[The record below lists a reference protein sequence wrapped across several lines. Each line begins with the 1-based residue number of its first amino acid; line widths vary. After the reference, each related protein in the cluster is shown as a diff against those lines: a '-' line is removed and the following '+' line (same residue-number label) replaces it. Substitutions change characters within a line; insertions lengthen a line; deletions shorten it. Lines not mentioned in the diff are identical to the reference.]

1 MKYRYCSRDLHQEPE
16 RYYFSETGSSS
27 FIESFL
33 TIRKLRIDQLIE
45 TFEEHSFTPSELQEE
60 TLLPLLYSSVHC
72 LTRYSFLKNS
82 LLTKPNC
89 SINCPSDIDN
99 CLDIKNSLE
108 KTLLNQLRGG
118 ITLEEERV
126 LDKLARKFE
135 ISRKIFANY
144 DSDFKKIESSSDEMI
159 IYALLAI
166 NLFLSFES
174 GKNFK
179 FLNTGLK
186 INDMLVTQNS
196 PDSLDHIA
204 FFIASFSIER
214 SSIIKLCKNKKL
226 KLSEC

>member
-1 MKYRYCSRDLHQEPE
+1 LEYRYCTKDLHQEPE
-16 RYYFSETGSSS
+16 RYFFSETGSSS

-33 TIRKLRIDQLIE
+33 AIRKLRIDQLIE
-45 TFEEHSFTPSELQEE
+45 TLEEHSFTPSKLQEGSV
-60 TLLPLLYSSVHC
+60 LPLLYSSVRS
-72 LTRYSFLKNS
+72 LERYSFLKNS
-82 LLTKPNC
+82 LLSETNFQ
-89 SINCPSDIDN
+89 INRPGDADN

-108 KTLLNQLRGG
+108 KTLLNQLRGE

-135 ISRKIFANY
+135 ISRKIFAIY

-186 INDMLVTQNS
+186 INDMLVTQKS
-196 PDSLDHIA
+196 PDSLDYIA

-214 SSIIKLCKNKKL
+214 SSVIELCKNKNL

>member
-1 MKYRYCSRDLHQEPE
+1 MKYSYCSRDLHQEPE

-45 TFEEHSFTPSELQEE
+45 TFEEHSFTSSKLQKE

-72 LTRYSFLKNS
+72 LQRYSFLKNS
-82 LLTKPNC
+82 LWTETNC
-89 SINCPSDIDN
+89 HINYPGDTNN
-99 CLDIKNSLE
+99 CWYTKNSLE
-108 KTLLNQLRGG
+108 KILLNQLKGE
-118 ITLEEERV
+118 ITPEQESV

-144 DSDFKKIESSSDEMI
+144 DSDFKKIKSSSDQMI

-166 NLFLSFES
+166 NLFLGFES
-174 GKNFK
+174 GRNFK

-204 FFIASFSIER
+204 YFIASFSIER
-214 SSIIKLCKNKKL
+214 SSIMKLCKDKEL